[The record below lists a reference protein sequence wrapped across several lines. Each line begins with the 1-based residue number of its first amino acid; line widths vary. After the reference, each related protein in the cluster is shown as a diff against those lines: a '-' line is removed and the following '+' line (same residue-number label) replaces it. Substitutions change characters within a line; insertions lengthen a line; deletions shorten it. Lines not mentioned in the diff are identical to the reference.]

1 MSDASV
7 KLRCLKTG
15 ELYDA
20 NTASFYS
27 EHGGLFEVAIDFKDV
42 PTFEEFDQRLMSRA
56 SIDRSG
62 FGVSVS

>member
-27 EHGGLFEVAIDFKDV
+27 EHGGLFEVAIDFKMFLHLKSLTSD
-42 PTFEEFDQRLMSRA
+42 
-56 SIDRSG
+56 
-62 FGVSVS
+62 